1 MNQDDIIRVAREAGF
16 AEWYGT
22 DDPQFLIV
30 IEHFAALVAAH
41 EREECLEELIVDYEK
56 PIHKELPDV
65 RAAGCSQ
72 AQGQQNRKC
81 EAGPSLQDLWDCWD
95 AVHGGQKPTAWMSPT
110 GDNIVHVRNVGYTP
124 NWTDYYTIPLYLYPT
139 PIPEGWQLVPE
150 EPTLEM
156 EQAAWRANAVL
167 GRGMVDVYKAML
179 VAAPKYEEQSK

>member
-72 AQGQQNRKC
+72 AQGQQNKKC

-95 AVHGGQKPTAWMSPT
+95 ATHGGEQKPVAYMKQWPPGRWEQCSENYAGACP
-110 GDNIVHVRNVGYTP
+110 V
-124 NWTDYYTIPLYLYPT
+124 YLHPA
-139 PIPEGWQLVPE
+139 PIPGGWQLVNLNMTPE
-150 EPTLEM
+150 QRQLMLRADEFTVDEM
-156 EQAAWRANAVL
+156 WILLLA
-167 GRGMVDVYKAML
+167 
-179 VAAPKYEEQSK
+179 AAPKYKEQSK